1 MKLNHGKKTFAG
13 IPKKYATLDK
23 AKTVLITVP
32 YDYTQTWK
40 KGSKKGPKAFLAA
53 AEHIELYD
61 IETNSEVYK
70 KGIFIAPPII
80 NSSFSTKKMIKKVY
94 HVTKKYLNKKKFLTF
109 IGGDHSISIGSIR
122 AFGEKYTNLS
132 ILHMDAHTDLRPV
145 YKGSPYNHACSMHE
159 ASQKYPLIQIGIR
172 SMDVIEKKYIQKGNI
187 FYMHQIYKNDL
198 WMQDAIYKLSKNV
211 FISIDIDVF
220 DPSIAPSTGTPEPG
234 GLSWYTT
241 LEFLKKV
248 FKKKNVIG
256 FDIVELL
263 PNKKESSTDFL
274 TVKLYYKLL
283 SYKYININSY
293 E

>member
-1 MKLNHGKKTFAG
+1 MNHKKKTFAG
-13 IPKKYATLDK
+13 IAKKYATFDK
-23 AKTVLITVP
+23 SQTVLIPVP

-40 KGSKKGPKAFLAA
+40 KGSKKGPNAFLAA
-53 AEHIELYD
+53 AEHMELYD

-70 KGIFIAPPII
+70 KGIFLVPSIVD
-80 NSSFSTKKMIKKVY
+80 SSISTKRMIKKVY
-94 HVTKKYLNKKKFLTF
+94 NTTKKFLYKEKFLTF

-122 AFGEKYTNLS
+122 ALGEKYTNLS

-145 YKGSPYNHACSMHE
+145 YKGSPYNHACSMYE

-172 SMDVIEKKYIQKGNI
+172 SMDIIEKKYIQKGNI
-187 FYMHQIYKNDL
+187 FYMHEIYHNDL
-198 WMQDAIYKLSKNV
+198 WMKNAIHKLSENV

-234 GLSWYTT
+234 GLSWYTA
-241 LEFLKKV
+241 LKFFKKV

-263 PNKKESSTDFL
+263 PNKNEYSTDFL
-274 TVKLYYKLL
+274 AVKLYYKLL
-283 SYKYININSY
+283 SYKHI
-293 E
+293 

>member
-1 MKLNHGKKTFAG
+1 MKLNTKKTFAE

-23 AKTVLITVP
+23 SKTVLIPVP

-40 KGSKKGPKAFLAA
+40 KGAREGPKAFLSASK
-53 AEHIELYD
+53 HIELYD
-61 IETNSEVYK
+61 IETNSEVYR
-70 KGIFIAPPII
+70 KGIFLAPSVV
-80 NSSFSTKKMIKKVY
+80 NCSESTKKMVKKVY
-94 HVTKKYLNKKKFLTF
+94 NTTKKYIYKNKFITF

-132 ILHMDAHTDLRPV
+132 ILHMDAHADLRPI
-145 YKGSPYNHACSMHE
+145 YKGNPYNHACSMYE

-172 SMDVIEKKYIQKGNI
+172 SMDIIEKKYIQKGNI
-187 FYMHQIYKNDL
+187 FYMHEIYKNDL
-198 WMQDAIYKLSKNV
+198 WMQDAIQKLSKNV

-241 LEFLKKV
+241 LRFLKGV
-248 FKKKNVIG
+248 FKRKNIIG

-263 PNKKESSTDFL
+263 PNKKEYSTDFL

-283 SYKYININSY
+283 SYKHINANSY
-293 E
+293 I